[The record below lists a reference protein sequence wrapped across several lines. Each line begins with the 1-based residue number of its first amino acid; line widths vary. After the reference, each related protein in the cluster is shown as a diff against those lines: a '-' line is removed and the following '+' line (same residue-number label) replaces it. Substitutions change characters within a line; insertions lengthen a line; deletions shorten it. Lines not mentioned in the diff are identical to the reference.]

1 MKNGVS
7 RHTVIKKNSQDGF
20 TVDLV
25 KSLIHEKS
33 IKLIHIEEVYTFNS
47 YKETI
52 RSYEAVRTKAV
63 QTAADLILHWK
74 VIL

>member
-25 KSLIHEKS
+25 KSPIHEKS
-33 IKLIHIEEVYTFNS
+33 IMLIHIMYTSNI

-52 RSYEAVRTKAV
+52 RLYEAVRTKAV
-63 QTAADLILHWK
+63 
-74 VIL
+74 

>member
-20 TVDLV
+20 IVDLV
-25 KSLIHEKS
+25 KYPIHEKS
-33 IKLIHIEEVYTFNS
+33 IMLIHIMYTFNI

-52 RSYEAVRTKAV
+52 RLYEAVRTKAV
-63 QTAADLILHWK
+63 
-74 VIL
+74 